1 MKIIGDSMWNW
12 RFALNVV
19 LTVIILMPLGYH
31 RMWSGWGGG
40 ILFFAMII
48 AINFGVRAV
57 GFGMDAR
64 TANQNKADWLRCPR
78 CGGKTRTML

>member
-1 MKIIGDSMWNW
+1 MKIIGDSMWNR

-40 ILFFAMII
+40 
-48 AINFGVRAV
+48 
-57 GFGMDAR
+57 
-64 TANQNKADWLRCPR
+64 
-78 CGGKTRTML
+78 KTRTML